1 MVKAWRTALG
11 NSARKPSFISLD
23 CAENSPHKNQRGLD
37 RLVAN
42 ERTAD
47 SRIETAMGVER

>member
-23 CAENSPHKNQRGLD
+23 CAANSPQKNQRGLD
-37 RLVAN
+37 RLIAN

-47 SRIETAMGVER
+47 SGIETAMGVER